1 MAKYSDLVF
10 RYMRIDHLPQ
20 IWCPGCGNGILMRDV
35 VVAID
40 NLKLE
45 REKVVLIAL
54 LSDQVKIS
62 HHLLLIFLHILKLPL
77 HSQGVVMALYRVVR
91 LPWMHRFL
99 VILLGQL
106 I

>member
-40 NLKLE
+40 NLKLV
-45 REKVVLIAL
+45 REKVVIVSVLPILACTSLIPSL
-54 LSDQVKIS
+54 IS
-62 HHLLLIFLHILKLPL
+62 
-77 HSQGVVMALYRVVR
+77 G
-91 LPWMHRFL
+91 
-99 VILLGQL
+99 
-106 I
+106 

>member
-40 NLKLE
+40 NLKLQ
-45 REKVVLIAL
+45 REKVVIVSGIGCSSRAAGYLDFNTIHTTHGRAIPFATGIRTLIQAQ
-54 LSDQVKIS
+54 SS
-62 HHLLLIFLHILKLPL
+62 CR
-77 HSQGVVMALYRVVR
+77 AA
-91 LPWMHRFL
+91 
-99 VILLGQL
+99 
-106 I
+106 